1 MTAFIYSI
9 ALVIASQVSYQPAVK
24 AIPRESSPF
33 AVLAVVY
40 GIAMLACGVLAAVA
54 GRPVGF
60 ADARRLLGWPAALLA
75 LALAVVGIEVG
86 YLLAYRSGWKLGA
99 TFAVT
104 SVATV
109 AVLALLG
116 AAWFGEVLDGTR
128 VLGLAL
134 ALGGGWL
141 VVTRL

>member
-9 ALVIASQVSYQPAVK
+9 ALVIASQVSYQLAVK

-75 LALAVVGIEVG
+75 LAVVGIEVG

-116 AAWFGEVLDGTR
+116 AAWFGEVLDGRR